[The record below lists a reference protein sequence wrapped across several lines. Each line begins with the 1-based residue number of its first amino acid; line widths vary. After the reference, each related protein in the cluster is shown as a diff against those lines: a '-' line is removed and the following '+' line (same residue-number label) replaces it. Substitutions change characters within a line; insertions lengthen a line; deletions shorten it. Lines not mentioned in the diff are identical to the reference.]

1 MTTAIVLAV
10 LLGLVLMFTEGYVLI
25 KPGFYWFTSMFL
37 NLLAV
42 GLGSG
47 VLFFLAAIFLK
58 ILWS

>member
-1 MTTAIVLAV
+1 MTIIIVLAV
-10 LLGLVLMFTEGYVLI
+10 LLVVFMMLTEGYTLI

-47 VLFFLAAIFLK
+47 VLFFIAAIFLK